1 MSGGEK
7 EKGRVGVGSGSW
19 QVKNTFC
26 TPAERDLRFAPL
38 CILHF
43 EIIFAM
49 FREELISAI
58 RDYRWL
64 LDKNYPQRSSLHIV
78 GDRYKL
84 TGAERSILYR
94 GVGDSASAKLRS
106 AKLTSELPSAII
118 AIDCYNVLFTL
129 MNYLMGKPVYIS
141 DDGFVRD
148 AGEGRGRINNK
159 KIFDRALKLLK
170 EFILDNPD
178 KEYYLLLDAPISN
191 SAKLALELFEFLKSS
206 GIKGIAETLRSPDY
220 VLQNF
225 TNAILCS
232 GDSVIIDRT
241 KCKVFDLPGY
251 ILKRSYKTK
260 FDSISLIFN

>member
-1 MSGGEK
+1 
-7 EKGRVGVGSGSW
+7 
-19 QVKNTFC
+19 
-26 TPAERDLRFAPL
+26 
-38 CILHF
+38 
-43 EIIFAM
+43 M

-64 LDKNYPQRSSLHIV
+64 LDKHYPQRSSINIV
-78 GDRYKL
+78 GNRYKL

-94 GVGDSASAKLRS
+94 GVGDSVSAKLR
-106 AKLTSELPSAII
+106 AGKLTSVLSAEII
-118 AIDCYNVLFTL
+118 AVDCYNVLFTL

-159 KIFDRALKLLK
+159 KIFDKALHLLK
-170 EFILDNPD
+170 EFILDNPE

-191 SAKLALELFEFLKSS
+191 SAKLAIELYEFLKSS
-206 GIKGIAETLRSPDY
+206 GIKGIAEALKSPDY

-225 TNAILCS
+225 NNVVLCS

-241 KCKVFDLPGY
+241 KCKVFDLPGH
-251 ILKRSYKTK
+251 ILKKSFRTK
-260 FDSISLIFN
+260 FDSIKMIFS

>member
-1 MSGGEK
+1 
-7 EKGRVGVGSGSW
+7 
-19 QVKNTFC
+19 
-26 TPAERDLRFAPL
+26 
-38 CILHF
+38 
-43 EIIFAM
+43 M

-64 LDKNYPQRSSLHIV
+64 LDKHYPQRSSIHLV

-94 GVGDSASAKLRS
+94 GVGDSFSAKNR
-106 AKLTSELPSAII
+106 AGKITSELSSDII
-118 AIDCYNVLFTL
+118 AVDCYNVLFTL

-159 KIFDRALKLLK
+159 RIFDKALNLFKRFITEHPEK
-170 EFILDNPD
+170 EFYI
-178 KEYYLLLDAPISN
+178 LLDEPVSN
-191 SAKLALELFEFLKSS
+191 SGKLAVELSEFLRSS
-206 GIKGIAETLRSPDY
+206 EIKGIAETLISPDH

-225 TNAILCS
+225 NNVILCS

-241 KCKVFDLPGY
+241 NCKVFDLPGY
-251 ILKRSYKTK
+251 ILKNSFSTK
-260 FDSISLIFN
+260 FDSISILFN